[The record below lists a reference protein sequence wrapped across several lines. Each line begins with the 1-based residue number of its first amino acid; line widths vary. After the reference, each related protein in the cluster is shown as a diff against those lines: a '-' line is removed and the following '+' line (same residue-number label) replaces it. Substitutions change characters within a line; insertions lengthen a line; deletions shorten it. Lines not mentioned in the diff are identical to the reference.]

1 MATVDSIYTNA
12 PYEVRI
18 KAKLFQRVLVI
29 LLVVFSFFTG
39 IFVFFSLYNFSL
51 LFFALSTLAFV
62 VAWVLLKRGQY
73 DAASLLVGPAALVA
87 LYVSNVS
94 LEYGAH
100 TFPASALAYA
110 ALFLVPTL
118 FVRNRRFVLVLAW
131 AVFVLFLV
139 QIVLQYGAMEAA
151 KQSILT
157 VGMGATIF
165 LGMTLILGTTLQS
178 VFGRVNQ
185 DQVVQLKNAEEASQ
199 ATLSLMAQVAVQLD
213 KSDKLSL
220 DAQSTASSGVEIE
233 RNVHSIKEQIVNLN
247 QRFGNSEAALENIS
261 HNLTQLTALAEKQS
275 GIVSH
280 SGSAVEEMVAS
291 IQNVSS
297 IIDARTLEV
306 QTLKSTASGG
316 KQAITD
322 TGHSFKEVVV
332 QIASIQEMTSIITGI
347 AAQTN
352 LLAMNAAIE
361 AAHAGDAG
369 RGFSV
374 VASEIRKLAESSS
387 QSAATIGKSLKAV
400 TQAIQKTDQRVSA
413 SGTAFE
419 LVQAGI
425 DRVSAAMEEI
435 GASTHEMNAGTNE
448 ILHSTTEL
456 QAATQGVD
464 SSVRQVSDA
473 YGQIL
478 SDVKQ
483 VSRVIAEVAS
493 GMDEIGA
500 GATEIRRSVTGITE
514 LASELKE
521 QTAKL
526 HGATAQKIS

>member
-1 MATVDSIYTNA
+1 MAHIDSLYTDA

-18 KAKLFQRVLVI
+18 KAKLFQRVLAI
-29 LLVVFSFFTG
+29 LLGVFTFFTG
-39 IFVFFSLYNFSL
+39 IFLFFSLYNYSL
-51 LFFALSTLAFV
+51 LVFAASTLALV
-62 VAWVLLKRGQY
+62 AAWVLLRRGQY
-73 DAASLLVGPAALVA
+73 DAASLLVGPAALIA
-87 LYVSNVS
+87 LYVSNVT
-94 LEYGAH
+94 LEYGGH
-100 TFPASALAYA
+100 TFPSSALAYA

-118 FVRNRRFVLVLAW
+118 FVRRRRFIQGLAVV
-131 AVFVLFLV
+131 VFVMFLV
-139 QIVLQYGAMEAA
+139 QMGLQYAAMEAA
-151 KQSILT
+151 KQSILS
-157 VGMGATIF
+157 VGMGPTIF

-178 VFGRVNQ
+178 VFGRIGQ
-185 DQVVQLKNAEEASQ
+185 DQAVQLATAEKARQ
-199 ATLSLMAQVAVQLD
+199 GTLDLVAQVAAQLD
-213 KSDKLSL
+213 KSDRLSL
-220 DAQSTASSGVEIE
+220 DAQSTASSGIQIE
-233 RNVHSIKEQIVNLN
+233 RNVHSIKDQIVNLN

-261 HNLTQLTALAEKQS
+261 HNLTQLAALAEKQS

-297 IIDARTLEV
+297 IIDAKVTEV
-306 QTLKSTASGG
+306 QALKSTASGG

-322 TGHSFKEVVV
+322 TGHSFKEVVQ
-332 QIASIQEMTSIITGI
+332 QIASIQEMTGIITGI

-400 TQAIQKTDQRVSA
+400 TIAIQKTDQRVSA
-413 SGTAFE
+413 SGKAFE
-419 LVQAGI
+419 LVQEGI
-425 DRVSAAMEEI
+425 ARVSSAMEEI

-456 QAATQGVD
+456 QGATQGVD
-464 SSVRQVSDA
+464 ASVRQVSQA

-478 SDVKQ
+478 SDLKQ
-483 VSRVIAEVAS
+483 VSRIIGEVAG

-500 GATEIRRSVTGITE
+500 GATDIRRSVTGITT

-526 HGATAQKIS
+526 HGAASPMTD